1 MKEQKEIQDTI
12 PFTNAL
18 KIIKYWGINL
28 PNEASDLSSG
38 KFKMLTKEIKDDTVK
53 RYAIFSDW
61 KNQQCQNN
69 DTTQGNLHILFNAY
83 QIIND
88 IFHIARTNNYIF
100 YSYV

>member
-38 KFKMLTKEIKDDTVK
+38 KFKMLTKEIKDDTD
-53 RYAIFSDW
+53 SDMTELL
-61 KNQQCQNN
+61 N
-69 DTTQGNLHILFNAY
+69 D
-83 QIIND
+83 
-88 IFHIARTNNYIF
+88 
-100 YSYV
+100 SPEK